1 MEEQNLRF
9 QEEATQYVRS
19 IGRWNRFFAILRII
33 SCVFMVLG
41 AMVMFA
47 TGSMM
52 EGMMSNMADDE
63 YAAAAGMAALPT
75 ALIAVLYLVIAGL
88 QVPVIIYLMRSAKAA
103 ETAVAL
109 NSNEAAV
116 SFLANSKSYWKY
128 YGILTIVMLAFCIV
142 VLPII
147 VIGSVAAAL

>member
-9 QEEATQYVRS
+9 QEEAKQYVRS
-19 IGRWNRFFAILRII
+19 MGRWYKFFGILSIVG
-33 SCVFMVLG
+33 CVFEVLG

-52 EGMMSNMADDE
+52 EGMMSNMADNE

-128 YGILTIVMLAFCIV
+128 YGILTIVVLAFCIV

-147 VIGSVAAAL
+147 VIGAVAAAL